1 MGTRQLGPLS
11 GIRVVE
17 LAGLGPAPHAAMML
31 ADLGA
36 DVVRIDRP
44 GGGGLDV
51 AGIDGLLLRGRRT
64 LTLDLKSVQD
74 RDDLLSLLQHADV
87 LVEGLRPG
95 VAERLGIGPDVCLS
109 ANPRLVYGRITGWG
123 QTGPLSQDVGHDIN
137 YVGLTGVLHA
147 MGSADRPPEPPL
159 NVVGDFGGGSMLLIV
174 GVLAA
179 LVERERSGLGQ
190 VIDAAMVDGTA
201 LLSQLVLSLRSTG
214 MWNQARADNLLDGG
228 TPFYRTYACS
238 DGRFVA
244 VGALEPPFFSALADG
259 LGLDA
264 TVTASR
270 WDRST
275 WPGLHEAL
283 SARFAERSRDE
294 WVEHFAG
301 TDACVTPV
309 LDFDEAAVH
318 PHLAARSTYLTIDGV
333 QQAAPAPRFSRS
345 AVGHI
350 TPSSTSSVDRV
361 LADWRSG

>member
-1 MGTRQLGPLS
+1 
-11 GIRVVE
+11 VVE
-17 LAGLGPAPHAAMML
+17 LAGLGPAPHAAMLL

-51 AGIDGLLLRGRRT
+51 AGIDDLLLRGRRT
-64 LTLDLKSVQD
+64 LTLDLKSLQD

-109 ANPRLVYGRITGWG
+109 ANPRLVYGRVTGWG
-123 QTGPLSQDVGHDIN
+123 QTGPLSQDAGHDIN
-137 YVGLTGVLHA
+137 YIGLTGVLHA
-147 MGSADRPPEPPL
+147 MGSADRPPDPPL

-214 MWNQARADNLLDGG
+214 MWNQSRSDNLLDGG

-238 DGRFVA
+238 DERFVA
-244 VGALEPPFFSALADG
+244 VGALEPSFFAALADG

-264 TVTASR
+264 TVTATR

-275 WPGLHEAL
+275 WPGLHDAL
-283 SARFAERSRDE
+283 SARFAGRPRDE

-318 PHLAARSTYLTIDGV
+318 PHLAARGTYLTIDGV
-333 QQAAPAPRFSRS
+333 QHAAPAPRFSRS